1 MSAAETGARMARGKR
16 GAGLPVRAKE
26 GETSSFPEP
35 MEACSGEEKRG
46 GAEALELRDLHGLLE
61 DHAPP
66 WYTEEHHRRSKMGLR
81 RGGEQGKVFLLLYEL
96 LEEYAPPWYTSEWQ
110 RRARLTVERL
120 KSRKKVGKRP
130 K

>member
-16 GAGLPVRAKE
+16 AAELRVRAEE
-26 GETSSFPEP
+26 GR
-35 MEACSGEEKRG
+35 RG
-46 GAEALELRDLHGLLE
+46 TEALKLRELQGLLE

-81 RGGEQGKVFLLLYEL
+81 RGGEQGKVFLMLYEL
-96 LEEYAPPWYTSEWQ
+96 VEEYAPPWYTSEWQ

-120 KSRKKVGKRP
+120 KSQKKAGKRP
-130 K
+130 T